1 MSCFACPN
9 PPSQEAISQ
18 ALTILQNS
26 IHYENGTVPL
36 KDPLSN
42 ACHSQLDYHITALEA
57 AFTAFRTQSDL
68 HVAHLKRYRNTL
80 SPIHKLPTELL
91 SCILLLSIDRRSYT
105 LNALQKLGRVCKAWH
120 KIVSNTPDFWTRI
133 DFNAPPHVLRL
144 FLQKSKNIGLA
155 IECCMSSNDSVLPSK
170 VEDFIEMTHKYSS
183 RWTSFK
189 YRGNATQRIMR
200 NIESVGKEKLRE
212 LSVHFL
218 WHYRQSWLF
227 NLPKDAP
234 LERISLTSASLD
246 WTAACTSQLR
256 NLKSLELKDLHMN
269 PPKLQR
275 MIQILEASPKLES
288 LVLVG
293 ISQDA
298 DDASTSAAHGLLEGA
313 PIHLPELHSLLLK
326 NVPPHFHICFLG
338 RIAAPRCQRLIVDA
352 VPPHLFN
359 VPPSSAHADAPP
371 PRLFDLA
378 RPIIRAA
385 PKLCISAHGRLNH
398 IQFVTIPEPL
408 EVSESAQIV
417 HPGLDLTFETDV
429 PMTDLQRVAG
439 FVGAALSPA
448 AIDPDLLGV
457 QQDGEVIVPKPATTQ
472 VVIKV
477 GKTWWWDDDQ
487 DIVSLPP
494 AALHA
499 LHPYLVQLEIGRG
512 VNGTEAVRWLSQ
524 PLPTCLSGLS
534 DPASTPPS
542 TLGAVENRFFD
553 PLEAVPGSFPT
564 QGGTDDEEY
573 PCPRLS
579 KVLLKEWTGDPDAII
594 AFLTNRWQSRARR
607 SAELGRR
614 SLSED
619 GYSSSGSSSPSASM
633 SSGSGVDSVGP
644 VKLEELSLPNLI
656 PQQLRELYTQGFWK
670 SSRAF
675 RQRRTFYYC
684 PI

>member
-1 MSCFACPN
+1 MQALRIYHSSAYHITEMSSLS
-9 PPSQEAISQ
+9 PPSQEAISK

-42 ACHSQLDYHITALEA
+42 ACHSQLDYHITAIEA
-57 AFTAFRTQSDL
+57 AFSAFRAHSDQ
-68 HVAHLKRYRNTL
+68 HVAHLKRHRNSL
-80 SPIHKLPTELL
+80 SLIHNLPTEIL
-91 SCILLLSIDRRSYT
+91 SCILLLSIDRRSYA
-105 LNALQKLGRVCKAWH
+105 LSALQKLGRVCKAWH
-120 KIVSNTPDFWTRI
+120 KIVGSTPDFWTRI

-155 IECCMSSNDSVLPSK
+155 IECSMPSNDSVLPSK

-200 NIESVGKEKLRE
+200 NIESAGKEKLRE

-298 DDASTSAAHGLLEGA
+298 DDATTSAAHGLLEGA

-326 NVPPHFHICFLG
+326 NVPPHFHLCILG

-359 VPPSSAHADAPP
+359 VPSSDADAEAPP

-385 PKLCISAHGRLNH
+385 PKVCISAHGRLNH
-398 IQFVTIPEPL
+398 IQFVTLPEPL
-408 EVSESAQIV
+408 EVSESSQIV

-429 PMTDLQRVAG
+429 PMTDLQRVAE

-448 AIDPDLLGV
+448 AIDPDLSGA
-457 QQDGEVIVPKPATTQ
+457 QQGGEVVIFQPATQ
-472 VVIKV
+472 AVVKA
-477 GKTWWWDDDQ
+477 GKTSWWDEDQ
-487 DIVSLPP
+487 DIVSLTP
-494 AALHA
+494 ATLHA
-499 LHPYLVQLEIGRG
+499 LHPYLVELGIGRG
-512 VNGTEAVRWLSQ
+512 VNGTDAVRWLSQ
-524 PLPTCLSGLS
+524 PLPACLPGPS
-534 DPASTPPS
+534 DPTTTPLSPF
-542 TLGAVENRFFD
+542 GAT
-553 PLEAVPGSFPT
+553 EALNLDAIEVVPGAYPT

-579 KVLLKEWTGDPDAII
+579 KVHLKEWAGDSDAII
-594 AFLTNRWQSRARR
+594 AFLTNRWQPRARR
-607 SAELGRR
+607 SMEIGRR
-614 SLSED
+614 SLSDD
-619 GYSSSGSSSPSASM
+619 GYSSSGSSSPSVSI
-633 SSGSGVDSVGP
+633 SSGSAVDSVGP
-644 VKLEELSLPNLI
+644 VKLEELSLPSPI
-656 PQQLRELYTQGFWK
+656 PQQLKDVYDQGF
-670 SSRAF
+670 
-675 RQRRTFYYC
+675 C
-684 PI
+684 P

>member
-1 MSCFACPN
+1 MH
-9 PPSQEAISQ
+9 
-18 ALTILQNS
+18 ALTTLQSS

-42 ACHSQLDYHITALEA
+42 ACHSQLDYHITAIEA
-57 AFTAFRTQSDL
+57 AFAAFRTQSDL
-68 HVAHLKRYRNTL
+68 HVAHLKRHRNTL
-80 SPIHKLPTELL
+80 APIHKLPTELL
-91 SCILLLSIDRRSYT
+91 SCILLLSIDRRSYN
-105 LNALQKLGRVCKAWH
+105 LSALQKLGRVCKAWH
-120 KIVSNTPDFWTRI
+120 KIVGNTPDFWTRI

-155 IECCMSSNDSVLPSK
+155 IECSMSSNDSVLPSK

-189 YRGNATQRIMR
+189 YKGNATQRIMR

-227 NLPKDAP
+227 NLPKGAP

-275 MIQILEASPKLES
+275 MIQIMEASPMLES

-298 DDASTSAAHGLLEGA
+298 DDASTSAAHGLLEGE

-326 NVPPHFHICFLG
+326 TVPLHFHICFLG

-352 VPPHLFN
+352 VPAHLFN
-359 VPPSSAHADAPP
+359 VSTSSADADAPP

-398 IQFVTIPEPL
+398 IQFATIPEPL
-408 EVSESAQIV
+408 EVSDSAQIV
-417 HPGLDLTFETDV
+417 RPGLDLTFETDV
-429 PMTDLQRVAG
+429 PMTDLQRVAE
-439 FVGAALSPA
+439 FIGAALSPPA
-448 AIDPDLLGV
+448 VDPDLLGV
-457 QQDGEVIVPKPATTQ
+457 QQGGEVVVPQPATQ
-472 VVIKV
+472 VIVKA
-477 GKTWWWDDDQ
+477 GKTSWWDNDQ

-494 AALHA
+494 AALQA
-499 LHPYLVQLEIGRG
+499 LHPYLVQLEIGQG
-512 VNGTEAVRWLSQ
+512 VNGTDAVRWLSQ
-524 PLPTCLSGLS
+524 PLPTFLLDPS
-534 DPASTPPS
+534 DPTTTPLSTFGVAE
-542 TLGAVENRFFD
+542 TQHFD
-553 PLEAVPGSFPT
+553 PLDTVPGAYPT
-564 QGGTDDEEY
+564 PGGTDDEEY

-579 KVLLKEWTGDPDAII
+579 RVLLKEWTGDPDAII
-594 AFLTNRWQSRARR
+594 TFLINRWQTRVRR
-607 SAELGRR
+607 SVEVGRGG
-614 SLSED
+614 LSED
-619 GYSSSGSSSPSASM
+619 GYSSSGSSSPSASI

-644 VKLEELSLPNLI
+644 VKLDELSLPNLI
-656 PQQLRELYTQGFWK
+656 PQQLRELYAQGFWK
-670 SSRAF
+670 TSRGF
-675 RQRRTFYYC
+675 RPRRGPYYC